1 MRFSVKHSMS
11 KAAYVLGLLG
21 AAFAQTGCAHPVMVQ
36 PQVAY
41 QQVGYPQAGYPQV
54 YGQQQVY
61 GQHYGAAPVVVV
73 PRVVPQVVY
82 APPVYRPVYGF
93 GGHHGWGHGGRE
105 GYGGHGGREG
115 HGGWRR

>member
-1 MRFSVKHSMS
+1 MRLSVNCSMS
-11 KAAYVLGLLG
+11 KMACVLGLL
-21 AAFAQTGCAHPVMVQ
+21 AAALTQTGCAHPVMVQ

-41 QQVGYPQAGYPQV
+41 PQV

-61 GQHYGAAPVVVV
+61 GQHYSAAPVVVV

-93 GGHHGWGHGGRE
+93 GFGGHHGWGH
-105 GYGGHGGREG
+105 GGHGGREG
-115 HGGWRR
+115 HGGWHR